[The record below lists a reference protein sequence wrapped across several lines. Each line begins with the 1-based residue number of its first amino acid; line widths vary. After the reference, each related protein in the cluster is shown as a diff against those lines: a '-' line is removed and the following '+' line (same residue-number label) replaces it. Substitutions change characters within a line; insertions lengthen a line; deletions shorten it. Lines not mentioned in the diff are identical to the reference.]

1 MDEFEDFK
9 TSVEKVIA
17 GVVEIVRELQL
28 EVKSGDM
35 TEFLLSNEKKKI
47 SDVGLLLRDEQGNW
61 LLKMETTSGE
71 NFMKIFEMRTMNL
84 EYHINLVDKAVAE
97 FERINS
103 NFKRNSTMVKRLS
116 NSIAHYGKMVHE

>member
-35 TEFLLSNEKKKI
+35 TEFLLSNEKKKLA
-47 SDVGLLLRDEQGNW
+47 DVGLLLRDEQGNW